1 MKLSKINSN
10 GYKIYMEEYNSI
22 SEFIQKINSRS
33 QNPKITSKE
42 SKTGIFSFTGTNNY
56 NEAENLLLHG
66 WTEESEKLN
75 EMLKLKTLKTS
86 KEKSVKNIYDAAGFQ
101 CSVPRYLQGIPTNMI
116 NQKVVTKKQKVI
128 TITKN
133 ISYSACVEKETI
145 EKESIKVLQLV
156 NNLEKQGY
164 RVILNVTLITKSKK
178 ENIILCN
185 KVRIKNAGERLNLS
199 KISFPMVHSSYLRRI
214 IFRWIETFEYT
225 TKSFDINYG
234 VPVKCEDFNNI
245 IKNNKNNNEYFAEAL
260 YSLKDTLTLDDLVK

>member
-22 SEFIQKINSRS
+22 SEFVHTINSRQ
-33 QNPKITSKE
+33 QNPEIKSKQSE
-42 SKTGIFSFTGTNNY
+42 TGSFSFTGTHDY

-66 WTEESEKLN
+66 WVEESEKIN
-75 EMLKLKTLKTS
+75 EILKLKALK
-86 KEKSVKNIYDAAGFQ
+86 KKSVKNTYDVAGFQ

-133 ISYSACVEKETI
+133 ISYSACVSNKTI
-145 EKESIKVLQLV
+145 ERESIKVLQLV

-164 RVILNVTLITKSKK
+164 RVILNVTFIARKGDV
-178 ENIILCN
+178 ILCN
-185 KVRIKNAGERLNLS
+185 KTRIKNASERLNLS
-199 KISFPMVHSSYLRRI
+199 KVSFPMVHSSYLRRI
-214 IFRWIETFEYT
+214 LFRWMERFEYT
-225 TKSFDINYG
+225 TKPFDTTYG
-234 VPVKCEDFNNI
+234 TNVKCEEFNNI

-260 YSLKDTLTLDDLVK
+260 YYNKDTLTLDDLVK

>member
-22 SEFIQKINSRS
+22 SEFVQTINSRP
-33 QNPKITSKE
+33 QNPEITSTV
-42 SKTGIFSFTGTNNY
+42 SIDSDFSFTGTNDY

-75 EMLKLKTLKTS
+75 EMLKLKAL
-86 KEKSVKNIYDAAGFQ
+86 KEKSVKNTYDVAGFQ
-101 CSVPRYLQGIPTNMI
+101 CSVPRYLHGIPTNMI

-133 ISYSACVEKETI
+133 ITYSACVRKETI
-145 EKESIKVLQLV
+145 EQESVKVLQLV

-164 RVILNVTLITKSKK
+164 RVILNVTLISRSKQ

-185 KVRIKNAGERLNLS
+185 KVRIKNANERLNLS
-199 KISFPMVHSSYLRRI
+199 KVSFPMVHSSYLRRI
-214 IFRWIETFEYT
+214 LFKWMERFEYT
-225 TKSFDINYG
+225 TKPFDTTYG
-234 VPVKCEDFNNI
+234 TPVKCEEFNNI
-245 IKNNKNNNEYFAEAL
+245 LKNNKNDNEYFAEAS
-260 YSLKDTLTLDDLVK
+260 YSDKDTLTLDDLVK

>member
-22 SEFIQKINSRS
+22 SEFIQTINSRE
-33 QNPKITSKE
+33 QNTEMTSKVSE
-42 SKTGIFSFTGTNNY
+42 TEGFNFTGTNDY

-66 WTEESEKLN
+66 WVEESEKLN
-75 EMLKLKTLKTS
+75 EMLKLKAL
-86 KEKSVKNIYDAAGFQ
+86 KEKSVKNTYDVAGFQ

-133 ISYSACVEKETI
+133 ITYSAYVSKETI
-145 EKESIKVLQLV
+145 EQESVKVLQLV

-164 RVILNVTLITKSKK
+164 RVILNVTMIVESKK
-178 ENIILCN
+178 ESIILCN
-185 KVRIKNAGERLNLS
+185 KVRIKNASERFNLS
-199 KISFPMVHSSYLRRI
+199 KVSFPMVHSSYLRRI

-225 TKSFDINYG
+225 TKSFDKSYG
-234 VPVKCEDFNNI
+234 IPVKCEDFNNI
-245 IKNNKNNNEYFAEAL
+245 IKNNKNDNEYFAEAL
-260 YSLKDTLTLDDLVK
+260 YSDKDTLTLDDLIK